1 MTFFAT
7 ETPPIE
13 AIVEWKMNL
22 FSKYHFL
29 QGKRDEELKTLCDQ
43 REAELRAEL
52 KNESAEAL
60 EKKLQSCKDEF
71 SLLALS

>member
-1 MTFFAT
+1 MKFFDP

-22 FSKYHFL
+22 FSKYHSL
-29 QGKRDEELKTLCDQ
+29 HGKEGEELKTLCDQ

-52 KNESAEAL
+52 ANESVEAL

-71 SLLALS
+71 SLLALA